1 MTTAPPT
8 SSPPALPAATP
19 AATSP
24 AATQAATIAAAPP
37 ADQKRALVIMAHP
50 DDIEFTCGGTVA
62 NLADDGW
69 RVSFC
74 LVTSGDKG
82 SKDDTLIAWD
92 LGRMREAEQEAASK
106 RLGVSECLFLRWPDG
121 FVEDSS
127 ELRAALVRVIRSQ
140 QPDLLITWDGYR
152 GFNHRDHRTVGLV
165 ALDAA
170 FPLARTPHYFPQHA
184 DEGLGPHRV
193 NTVLLA
199 GSREPDYFVDVGR
212 QLDRKISA
220 LLCHAS
226 QVQATREELSQ
237 RMRKRQS
244 EAAAQGRIP
253 WAEGFRRMSFG
264 GTGAPSRTAAL
275 RAQAKNRD
283 AGPEQSDMAST
294 AQQPGAANHPPD
306 RKET

>member
-1 MTTAPPT
+1 
-8 SSPPALPAATP
+8 
-19 AATSP
+19 
-24 AATQAATIAAAPP
+24 
-37 ADQKRALVIMAHP
+37 MAHP

-106 RLGVSECLFLRWPDG
+106 RLGVTECIFLRWPDG
-121 FVEDSS
+121 FVEDSA
-127 ELRAALVRVIRSQ
+127 ELRATLVRVIRSQ

-170 FPLARTPHYFPQHA
+170 FPLARTPHYFPEHA

-199 GSREPDYFVDVGR
+199 GSREPNYFVDVGR

-253 WAEGFRRMSFG
+253 WAEGFRRMTFG
-264 GTGAPSRTAAL
+264 GAGAPSRTAAL
-275 RAQAKNRD
+275 RAQAKRD
-283 AGPEQSDMAST
+283 PNPKQTDPQA
-294 AQQPGAANHPPD
+294 AQQPGTADHPPD
-306 RKET
+306 RKEH